1 MIRRNERSS
10 DNMVK
15 KTNSYDENSIKI
27 LEGLEAVRKRP
38 GMYIGST
45 DKRGL
50 HHLVWEIVDNGVDEA
65 LNGYG
70 DHLKIIMHNDGSI
83 SVTDFGRGI
92 PTGMHDSGKS
102 TPEVIYTVLHAGGK
116 FSEGG
121 YKVSGG
127 LHGVGASVVNAL
139 SSWME
144 VTTRYNGEEYVI
156 SFKDGGHLNKPLTK
170 LGNTNK
176 TGTTVRFLPDPEIFS
191 TTTFN
196 FSVIC
201 ERMQEC
207 AFLVNGLTIEIVDE
221 FNNRSEKYVYENGLE
236 SFCEYLNENK
246 SVLHKVLCFDS
257 SKDGVNVSVALQ
269 YTDSYSEN
277 IVSFVNNVK
286 TSDGGTHEVGFKTAI
301 TKVLND
307 YAKENNFLKSRE
319 KSFDGADVREG
330 LTAIISVQ
338 IPEALLQFEG
348 QTKAKLGTPIARSI
362 VESITTE
369 KLKFFLEENKS
380 IATLIVGKALKG
392 KEAREAARKAR
403 EETRKGKDSKK
414 LEKILSGKLTPA
426 QTKDK
431 KIKELFIVEGDSA
444 GGSAKQGRDRKIQA
458 ILPLRGKVINTEKAK
473 LEDIF
478 KNEEINTL
486 IHTIG
491 AGYGSNFNVDDINYG
506 KVIIM
511 TDADDDGAHIQCL
524 LLTFFYRYMKPL
536 IENGHLFIAMP
547 PLYRVLIN
555 NKEIYAWSNEELKE
569 ITKNKSNYKISRYKG
584 LGEMNASQLWE
595 TTMDPEQRSL
605 VKVNIEDVALAEKR
619 VSVLM
624 GDSVEP
630 RKNWINENVIFSLED
645 NYQI

>member
-1 MIRRNERSS
+1 MPKN
-10 DNMVK
+10 N
-15 KTNSYDENSIKI
+15 NYDEHSIKI

-70 DHLKIIMHNDGSI
+70 NHIKIIIHKDGSV
-83 SVTDFGRGI
+83 SVTDSGRGI
-92 PTGMHDSGKS
+92 PTGMHESGKS

-116 FSEGG
+116 FTEGG

-144 VTTRYNGEEYVI
+144 VVTRRDGYEYFI
-156 SFKDGGHLNKPLTK
+156 SFKNGGHLDKPLKK
-170 LGNTNK
+170 LGQTNK
-176 TGTTVRFLPDPEIFS
+176 TGTTVRFMPDPEIFS
-191 TTTFN
+191 TTNFN
-196 FSVIC
+196 FSTIC

-207 AFLVNGLTIEIVDE
+207 AFLINGLTIEIIDE
-221 FNNRSEKYVYENGLE
+221 IEEKQEKYLYDNGLE
-236 SFCEYLNENK
+236 SFCKYLNEGKNE
-246 SVLHKVLCFDS
+246 LHKVLCFNAT
-257 SKDGVNVSVALQ
+257 KDKVNVSIALQ
-269 YTDSYSEN
+269 YTDGYSEN

-301 TKVLND
+301 TKVIND
-307 YAKENNFLKSRE
+307 YAKEKGFIKNKD
-319 KSFDGADVREG
+319 KSFEGTDVREG

-338 IPEALLQFEG
+338 IPEDILQFEG

-362 VESITTE
+362 VENITTE
-369 KLKFFLEENKS
+369 QLKFFLEENNK
-380 IATLIVGKALKG
+380 IATTIVTKALKG

-403 EETRKGKDSKK
+403 EETRKGKDAKK
-414 LEKILSGKLTPA
+414 LDRILSGKLTPA

-431 KIKELFIVEGDSA
+431 TIKELFIVEGDSA
-444 GGSAKQGRDRKIQA
+444 GGSAKQGRDRKTQA

-473 LEDIF
+473 LEEIF

-491 AGYGSNFNVDDINYG
+491 AGYGSNFNIKDINYG

-536 IENGHLFIAMP
+536 IEDGHLFIAMP
-547 PLYRVLIN
+547 PLYRIQFG
-555 NKEIYAWSNEELKE
+555 NKEHYVWTNEELKE
-569 ITKNKSNYKISRYKG
+569 LTKGKSNYKISRYKG

-624 GDSVEP
+624 GDAVEP

>member
-1 MIRRNERSS
+1 MA
-10 DNMVK
+10 K
-15 KTNSYDENSIKI
+15 YDESSIKI

-50 HHLVWEIVDNGVDEA
+50 HHLIWEIVDNGVDEA

-70 DHLKIIMHNDGSI
+70 NHLKIIMHKDGSI
-83 SVTDFGRGI
+83 SVTDHGRGL
-92 PTGMHDSGKS
+92 PVGMHSSGKS

-139 SSWME
+139 SSVME
-144 VTTRYNGEEYVI
+144 VTTRR
-156 SFKDGGHLNKPLTK
+156 DGGEYYIKFEHGGHVTIPLKKIGT
-170 LGNTNK
+170 TNK
-176 TGTTVRFLPDPEIFS
+176 TGTTVRFLPDKEIFPI
-191 TTTFN
+191 TVFN
-196 FSVIC
+196 FSTIC

-207 AFLVNGLTIEIVDE
+207 AFLINGLTIEIVDE
-221 FNNRSEKYVYENGLE
+221 IENRTAKYCYQNGLE
-236 SFCEYLNENK
+236 AFCQYLNEGREK
-246 SVLHKVLCFDS
+246 LHNVFSFDAI
-257 SKDGVNVSVALQ
+257 KDKIKISIAMQ

-286 TSDGGTHEVGFKTAI
+286 TSDGGSHEVGFKSAI

-307 YAKENNFLKSRE
+307 YAKDKGIIKSKDKNFEGS
-319 KSFDGADVREG
+319 DVREG

-338 IPEALLQFEG
+338 IPEDLLQFEG
-348 QTKAKLGTPIARSI
+348 QTKSKLGTPIARSVVENI
-362 VESITTE
+362 VSE
-369 KLKFFLEENKS
+369 KLKFYLEENKAV
-380 IATLIVGKALKG
+380 ATKIISKAQKG

-414 LEKILSGKLTPA
+414 IEKILSGKLTPA

-431 KIKELFIVEGDSA
+431 LSRELFIVEGDSA
-444 GGSAKQGRDRKIQA
+444 AGSAKQGRDRKTQA
-458 ILPLRGKVINTEKAK
+458 ILPLKGKVINTEKAK

-491 AGYGSNFNVDDINYG
+491 AGIGSDFNIKDINYG

-511 TDADDDGAHIQCL
+511 TDADVDGAHIQCL
-524 LLTFFYRYMKPL
+524 LLTFFYRYMRPL
-536 IENGHLFIAMP
+536 IEEGHLYIAYP
-547 PLYRVLIN
+547 PLYKIN
-555 NKEIYAWSNEELKE
+555 FANKSSYAWSDSELKE
-569 ITKNKSNYKISRYKG
+569 ITKNKTNYKIQRYKG
-584 LGEMNASQLWE
+584 LGEMNAEQLWE
-595 TTMDPEQRSL
+595 TTMDPKERSL
-605 VKVNIEDVALAEKR
+605 IKISITDLALAEKR
-619 VSVLM
+619 VNILM
-624 GDSVEP
+624 GDAVEP
-630 RKNWINENVIFSLED
+630 RKNWIEENVEFSLED
-645 NYQI
+645 NFQI

>member
-1 MIRRNERSS
+1 MST
-10 DNMVK
+10 K
-15 KTNSYDENSIKI
+15 YDESSIKI

-50 HHLVWEIVDNGVDEA
+50 HHLIWEIVDNAVDEA
-65 LNGYG
+65 INGYG
-70 DHLKIIMHNDGSI
+70 NHLKIIMHTDGSI
-83 SVTDFGRGI
+83 SVTDKGRGL
-92 PTGMHDSGKS
+92 PTGMHESGKS

-139 SSWME
+139 SIEME
-144 VTTRYNGEEYVI
+144 VTTRR
-156 SFKDGGHLNKPLTK
+156 DGGEYYIRFEKGGKVMIPLKKIGT
-170 LGNTNK
+170 TNK
-176 TGTTVRFLPDPEIFS
+176 TGTTVKFKPDPEIFPI
-191 TTTFN
+191 TTFS
-196 FSVIC
+196 FSTIC

-207 AFLVNGLTIEIVDE
+207 AFLVNGLTIEIENE
-221 FNNRSEKYVYENGLE
+221 FDGRNEKYLYENGLK
-236 SFCEYLNENK
+236 SFCEYLNEGKNP
-246 SVLHKVLCFDS
+246 VHNVLCFNS
-257 SKDGVNVSVALQ
+257 SKDKVNVSVALQ
-269 YTDSYSEN
+269 YTDSYAEN

-286 TSDGGTHEVGFKTAI
+286 TSDGGSHEVGFKTAI

-307 YAKENNFLKSRE
+307 YAKENNFVKAKDKAFEGS
-319 KSFDGADVREG
+319 DVREG

-338 IPEALLQFEG
+338 IPEDILQFEG
-348 QTKAKLGTPIARSI
+348 QTKSKLGTPIARTI
-362 VESITTE
+362 VEAVTAE
-369 KLKFFLEENKS
+369 KLKFFLEENKQ
-380 IATLIVGKALKG
+380 IATIIVSKALKG

-403 EETRKGKDSKK
+403 EESRKGKDNKK
-414 LEKILSGKLTPA
+414 IEKMLSAKLTPA

-431 KIKELFIVEGDSA
+431 MAKELFIVEGDSA
-444 GGSAKQGRDRKIQA
+444 GGSAKQGRDRKTQA
-458 ILPLRGKVINTEKAK
+458 ILPLRGKVLNTEKAK
-473 LEDIF
+473 LEEVF

-491 AGYGSNFNVDDINYG
+491 AGYGSNFNVKDINYG

-536 IENGHLFIAMP
+536 IEEGHLYIAMP
-547 PLYRVLIN
+547 PLYKLTLGS
-555 NKEIYAWSNEELKE
+555 KEHYLWSNEELKE
-569 ITKNKSNYKISRYKG
+569 LTKGKSNYKVQRYKG
-584 LGEMNASQLWE
+584 LGEMNANQLWE
-595 TTMDPEQRSL
+595 TTMDPDRRNM

-624 GDSVEP
+624 GDAVEP
-630 RKNWINENVIFSLED
+630 RKNWIEENVEFSLED
-645 NYQI
+645 SYKIKTA